1 MFDVQR
7 VLERRI
13 HHDFSVA
20 FIRRKFHK
28 VATVNPHP
36 LEAPAKMQSQS
47 TVKLDG
53 ITAGSRCSTQNRPKD
68 SPRSRA
74 GLQHRV

>member
-1 MFDVQR
+1 MFNVQR

-13 HHDFSVA
+13 HHDFAIA

-28 VATVNPHP
+28 VATVNTHP
-36 LEAPAKMQSQS
+36 LEAPAEMQGQS

-53 ITAGSRCSTQNRPKD
+53 ITASSGCSTQNRPKD
-68 SPRSRA
+68 RPRSRA
-74 GLQHRV
+74 GLQHLV